1 MGMYL
6 FVTIHIHNVI
16 EIISEKFYSFKISI
30 LQHYSIIITIN
41 LILHYIIKCTVINCG
56 NLPMITSGA
65 VDTSGGTNYKCTA
78 VYTCNTG
85 YVLNGNI
92 TRTCQVDGMWS
103 GSEPTCDG
111 M

>member
-1 MGMYL
+1 MDYYA
-6 FVTIHIHNVI
+6 FHILYNK
-16 EIISEKFYSFKISI
+16 SSTS
-30 LQHYSIIITIN
+30 
-41 LILHYIIKCTVINCG
+41 CTVVNCG
-56 NLPMITSGA
+56 LLTDIPNGA

-78 VYTCNTG
+78 VYTCDTG

-92 TRTCQVDGMWS
+92 TSTCQEDGMWS

>member
-1 MGMYL
+1 MH
-6 FVTIHIHNVI
+6 FN
-16 EIISEKFYSFKISI
+16 
-30 LQHYSIIITIN
+30 
-41 LILHYIIKCTVINCG
+41 YIIYMTYLLTLNLLVVNCG
-56 NLPMITSGA
+56 PLSNIPNGA

-78 VYTCNTG
+78 VYTCDTG

-92 TRTCQVDGMWS
+92 KRTCQEDANWS